1 MIIVGLAGP
10 AGSGKS
16 AVARKLA
23 RRAGVVWIDLDRVAW
38 STYEPDAP
46 AYHALLARFG
56 RDILADDGRI
66 DRGALAAKALGD
78 PAGKRDLE
86 RIVYPAVNEALAA
99 SIEEEER
106 RGRQVLLVEGAL
118 LASAPDVDR
127 DLFDAIL
134 WLDAP
139 LPVRGARLRQDGREH
154 HAARN
159 DKLTPTGD
167 FTRINADAPLDE
179 VAELVWSAIEA
190 RRCAT
195 PPR

>member
-38 STYEPDAP
+38 STYEPDGP

-56 RDILADDGRI
+56 RDILASDGRV

-78 PAGKRDLE
+78 PVGKRDLE

-99 SIEEEER
+99 SIEREER

-167 FTRINADAPLDE
+167 FLRINADAPLDE

-195 PPR
+195 PPQ